1 MEVLRMTDMTSSAS
15 TPQVEAE
22 AENILAQ
29 TLVELQQISSNIRQE
44 QVEIDRLK
52 AESQIITAHTD
63 MVLSRLRV
71 QLRTLSRAG

>member
-1 MEVLRMTDMTSSAS
+1 MTDMTSSAS
-15 TPQVEAE
+15 TSQVEAE

-29 TLVELQQISSNIRQE
+29 TLVELQQISFSIRQE

-71 QLRTLSRAG
+71 QLKTLSGAG

>member
-1 MEVLRMTDMTSSAS
+1 MTDMTSSMS

-29 TLVELQQISSNIRQE
+29 IIVELQQISANIQQE

-63 MVLSRLRV
+63 TVLSRLRV
-71 QLRTLSRAG
+71 QLSALAEAG